1 MTSLKKNFTYSSIL
15 TTANYIFP
23 LLTYPYVSRVL
34 GVTNIGICNF
44 VDSIVN
50 YFILFSMMGMSIVG
64 IREIAKCRGDRKR
77 LNEVFSSLF
86 FLNSLSTS
94 VVLVIL
100 CISIFMVPKFG
111 EYKELMLFGV
121 LKLMFNYL
129 NIEWLYKGMENFR
142 YITVRSILVKCAY
155 VVCVFVFVHEQDDY
169 ALYYGLLCGM
179 TIINGIINIL
189 YARRSVSFTPY
200 SLSIKPYVRPFLVLG
215 LYLFLTSMY
224 TSFNVAYLGF
234 MSGEVQVGYYTTATK
249 LYTILLALFS
259 ALTGVLMPRMS
270 SFIAEGRMTEFVKLQ
285 KKAVDVLLAFSFP
298 VIALSTILAPQ
309 IISLISGAGYE
320 GAIVPMRIVM
330 PLVFIIGYEQILI
343 IQVLMPLKED
353 KAILRNSIIGA
364 SIGLLMNILLVGTMQ
379 SIGSALVWVASEI
392 AVLLSA
398 QFFLAKRYHIHFPL
412 RRASENFVYHAPL
425 CILIYYTSLWVNS
438 PLVVLAASAAITAL
452 YCVVLQVFIL
462 KNEIC
467 VGVYNKMM
475 RTKFSLVKK

>member
-1 MTSLKKNFTYSSIL
+1 MGSIKKNFAYSSIL

-34 GVTNIGICNF
+34 GVANIGICNF

-50 YFILFSMMGMSIVG
+50 YFILFSMMGIGIVG
-64 IREIAKCRGDRKR
+64 IREVAKCRNERKR
-77 LNEVFSSLF
+77 LSEVFSSLF
-86 FLNSLSTS
+86 VLNTLSTTI
-94 VVLVIL
+94 VLIAL
-100 CISIFMVPKFG
+100 CISIFLVPKLW
-111 EYKELMLFGV
+111 EYRELMIFGI
-121 LKLMFNYL
+121 LKLVFNYL
-129 NIEWLYKGMENFR
+129 NIEWLYKGLEDFR
-142 YITVRSILVKCAY
+142 YITIRSILVKCAY

-179 TIINGIINIL
+179 TIINGIINIF
-189 YARRSVSFTPY
+189 YARRSVSFTHS

-270 SFIAEGRMTEFVKLQ
+270 SLIAEGRMAEFMKLQ
-285 KKAVDVLLAFSFP
+285 KKAVGVLLAFSFP

-320 GAIVPMRIVM
+320 GAIMPMRIVM

-364 SIGLLMNILLVGTMQ
+364 GVGLLMNILLVGTMQ
-379 SIGSALVWVASEI
+379 SVGSALVWVVSEI
-392 AVLLSA
+392 AVLLSV
-398 QFFLAKRYHIHFPL
+398 QFFLARRYHIQFPL
-412 RRASENFVYHAPL
+412 RRVSANLAYHAPL
-425 CILIYYTSLWVNS
+425 CILIYYVSFWVESPFSSLAVS
-438 PLVVLAASAAITAL
+438 IVITML
-452 YCVVLQVFIL
+452 YCTVLQVFLL
-462 KNEIC
+462 KDETC
-467 VGVYNKMM
+467 VGIY
-475 RTKFSLVKK
+475 KKVMAICHV